1 MTDDIF
7 DDIAKLRLPGTPALE
22 LAVPPPDGS
31 TAKQSS
37 RQKKST
43 APFVKRP
50 LTWVE
55 GLQKAKHAATHA
67 VADFVLYEWW
77 RKGEP
82 VTVSNV
88 ALPAMTRWQKA
99 RAISELEALG
109 LVKVERQ
116 GKQAPRV
123 TPPAGLAL

>member
-1 MTDDIF
+1 MGDIF
-7 DDIAKLRLPGTPALE
+7 DDVSKLRM
-22 LAVPPPDGS
+22 PPPASNGAQPDSGG
-31 TAKQSS
+31 AKQSS

-99 RAISELEALG
+99 RAISELGALG
-109 LVKVERQ
+109 LVKVERR

-123 TPPAGLAL
+123 TPLRV